1 MKAPKVINTYCPKCN
16 AKTPH
21 TVSIYRKG
29 KESSLSRG
37 ARHHEWELHGYGG
50 QKFPEQKRKAKT
62 TTKQLLKLKCR
73 QCGYTLDRLG
83 VRLRKLELA

>member
-1 MKAPKVINTYCPKCN
+1 MKAPKIINTYCPKCN
-16 AKTPH
+16 AKTEH

-29 KESSLSRG
+29 KESSLRRG

-50 QKFPEQKRKAKT
+50 QKFPEQRRKAKT

-73 QCGYTLDRLG
+73 NCGYTLDRLG
-83 VRLRKLELA
+83 VRLRKIELV

>member
-29 KESSLSRG
+29 KESSLRRG
-37 ARHHEWELHGYGG
+37 ARHHERELHGYGG
-50 QKFPEQKRKAKT
+50 QKFPEQRKKAKT

-73 QCGYTLDRLG
+73 QCGYTSDRLG